1 MRRRE
6 LVKISALAGA
16 VGAASYTGVGLLDTK
31 PASLTAEPTDTA
43 SPTASPT
50 QAPTE
55 TATPEPTSTKAD
67 TETATSS
74 PTESPTTTDSPT
86 PTQTDTPTATESPT
100 PTETP
105 SPTPTETPTP
115 SPTATPA
122 PEENIEV
129 KAYASD
135 RDETGQTVEVYNYND
150 YHIYVEISVHWKFSD
165 GTESQSGGGKIGPYA
180 DDEFWYA
187 TNRQDTVLDWWT
199 EIETVERR

>member
-31 PASLTAEPTDTA
+31 PASSMAEPTDTA

-55 TATPEPTSTKAD
+55 TATPEPTSTEAG

-74 PTESPTTTDSPT
+74 PTKSPTATDSQT
-86 PTQTDTPTATESPT
+86 ATRTDTPTATESPT

-105 SPTPTETPTP
+105 SPTPTESPTP

-129 KAYASD
+129 KARASD
-135 RDETGQTVEVYNYND
+135 RDETAQHVEVYNYND
-150 YHIYVEISVHWKFSD
+150 YRIYVEISVHWKFSN
-165 GTESQSGGGKIGPYA
+165 GIESQTRDGEIGPYA
-180 DDEFWYA
+180 DDMFGYA

-199 EIETVERR
+199 EIQTVERR